1 MPKQTKNNLVKNNLA
16 DETSPYLLQHADNP
30 VNWYAWNEEAL
41 NKAVKEDKPIL
52 LSIGYSACHWC
63 HVMAHESFEDAETA
77 DMMNAHFINIKV
89 DREERPDID
98 KIYQAAQ
105 QMLTQRTG
113 GWPLTM
119 FLTPKDHIP
128 FFGGT
133 YFPVESRYGLP
144 GFKGLLERISDFYQ
158 QERESIAQQND
169 SFLVSLQTMS
179 EQLTSDEKTVL
190 NPAPL
195 ETATQ
200 QLQQSFDL
208 QFGGFGSAPKFPHP
222 SNLEHLLR
230 QYVLSQHQE
239 INRIED
245 QAINMVDLT
254 LNKMALGGLYDQLGG
269 GFYRYSVDREWMIPH
284 FEKMLY
290 DNGLLLT
297 LYSQAWQIT
306 RNPLYQQVA
315 AGIAGWVIDEMQSPE
330 GGYYSSLD
338 ADSEGV
344 EGKFYAWTKDE
355 ISELLTE
362 QEFTLFAK
370 HYGLDQGPNFE
381 GKWHLRVMQKSADN
395 KTLAIID
402 QARVKILQQ
411 RATRIRPG
419 CDDKILTSW
428 NALMIKGMATAAFIF
443 NDDRY
448 LESAENALEFIH
460 RNLYR
465 NGKLLATYR
474 EGKAHLNAYL
484 DDYAFL
490 IDAILAFLQ
499 CHWDPKWLDMAIQL
513 ADQLLDSF
521 EDKEHGGFYF
531 TSHDHEKLIQRS
543 KSFMDDSLPAG
554 NGVAASVLGKLGHLL
569 GDSRYLQASEST
581 LRAAWSSIERYP
593 SAHNA
598 LLHALEEH
606 ISPPKRVIILGE
618 TEATAKWCSKFRE
631 SHNPFNSLMIL
642 PTNVSELPGI
652 LSKYNT
658 NKTPVAY
665 ICEGHTCQEPIFNLD
680 LIAKNLNNPP

>member
-1 MPKQTKNNLVKNNLA
+1 MPKHTKNSLA
-16 DETSPYLLQHADNP
+16 NETSPYLLQHANNP
-30 VNWYAWNEEAL
+30 VDWYAWNEEAL
-41 NKAVKEDKPIL
+41 NKAVEEDKPIL

-63 HVMAHESFEDAETA
+63 HVMAHESFEDVETA
-77 DMMNAHFINIKV
+77 EIMNANFINIKV

-98 KIYQAAQ
+98 KIYQTAQ
-105 QMLTQRTG
+105 QMLTQKTG

-133 YFPVESRYGLP
+133 YFPLESKFGLP
-144 GFKGLLERISDFYQ
+144 GFKGLLTRIADFYQ
-158 QERESIAQQND
+158 QERESITAQND
-169 SFLVSLQTMS
+169 SFLLSLQSMN
-179 EQLTSDEKTVL
+179 QQVAPDEIAVL
-190 NPAPL
+190 NAEPL

-200 QLQQSFDL
+200 QLHQSFDL

-230 QYVLSQHQE
+230 QHLKNNC
-239 INRIED
+239 IKN

-254 LNKMALGGLYDQLGG
+254 LSKMAFGGLYDQLGG

-290 DNGLLLT
+290 DNALLLT
-297 LYSQAWQIT
+297 LYSQTWQIT
-306 RNPLYQQVA
+306 KEPLYQDIA
-315 AGIAGWVIDEMQSPE
+315 AGTADWVIDEMQSSE

-338 ADSEGV
+338 ADSEGE
-344 EGKFYAWTKDE
+344 EGKFYAWDKDE
-355 ISELLTE
+355 VSELLSE
-362 QEFTLFAK
+362 GEFTTFAK

-381 GKWHLRVMQKSADN
+381 GKWHLRVMQKTTE
-395 KTLAIID
+395 KETLQLLK
-402 QARVKILQQ
+402 QAKVKLLQQ
-411 RATRIRPG
+411 RAMRIRPG

-428 NALMIKGMATAAFIF
+428 NALMIKGMATAAFTF
-443 NDDRY
+443 NNDRY
-448 LESAENALEFIH
+448 LASAEKALEFIH
-460 RNLYR
+460 QNLCTD
-465 NGKLLATYR
+465 GKLLATYR

-499 CHWDPKWLDMAIQL
+499 CRWDQKWLGIAIQL
-513 ADQLLDSF
+513 ADELLDSF
-521 EDKEHGGFYF
+521 EDKEHGGFFF

-543 KSFMDDSLPAG
+543 KSFTDDSLPSG
-554 NGVAASVLGKLGHLL
+554 NGVAASVLGRLGHLL

-598 LLHALEEH
+598 LLHALEEN
-606 ISPPKRVIILGE
+606 ISPAKRVIILGN
-618 TEATAKWCSKFRE
+618 TESTSEWLEKYRE
-631 SHNPFNSLMIL
+631 GCNPFDNLMIL

-652 LSKYNT
+652 LSEYDT
-658 NKTPVAY
+658 DRTPVAY

-680 LIAKNLNNPP
+680 LIGKNLNNPP

>member
-1 MPKQTKNNLVKNNLA
+1 MPKTTVNNLA
-16 DETSPYLLQHADNP
+16 EETSPYLLQHADNP
-30 VNWYAWNEEAL
+30 VNWYAWNETAL
-41 NKAVKEDKPIL
+41 NKAIEEDKPIL

-63 HVMAHESFEDAETA
+63 HVMAHESFEDNETA
-77 DMMNAHFINIKV
+77 EIMNVHFINIKV

-98 KIYQAAQ
+98 KIYQTAQ

-133 YFPVESRYGLP
+133 YFPIESKHGLP
-144 GFKGLLERISDFYQ
+144 GFKDLLTRIADFYQ
-158 QERESIAQQND
+158 RERDSITQQND
-169 SFLVSLQTMS
+169 SFLMSLQSMN
-179 EQLTSDEKTVL
+179 QQVAPDETVEL
-190 NPAPL
+190 NPSPL

-200 QLQQSFDL
+200 QLHQSFDL

-230 QYVLSQHQE
+230 QHLATNCIQ
-239 INRIED
+239 N

-254 LNKMALGGLYDQLGG
+254 LHKMALGGLYDQLGG

-306 RNPLYQQVA
+306 KESLYQKVA
-315 AGIAGWVIDEMQSPE
+315 TGTADWVIEEMQSPE

-344 EGKFYAWTKDE
+344 EGKFYAWTREE
-355 ISELLTE
+355 INRLLNE
-362 QEFTLFAK
+362 QEYITFAK
-370 HYGLDQGPNFE
+370 SYGLDQASNFE
-381 GKWHLRVMQKSADN
+381 GKWHLRIVEETTDER
-395 KTLAIID
+395 TLKLLE
-402 QARVKILQQ
+402 QARQKLLQH
-411 RATRIRPG
+411 RTTRIRPS

-428 NALMIKGMATAAFIF
+428 NALMIKGMSTAGFTF
-443 NDDRY
+443 NDDAY
-448 LESAENALEFIH
+448 LASAEKALEFIH
-460 RNLYR
+460 QSLYTD
-465 NGKLLATYR
+465 GKLLATYR

-499 CHWDPKWLDMAIQL
+499 CRWEQKWLDMAIQL

-521 EDKEHGGFYF
+521 EDKEHGGFFF

-543 KSFMDDSLPAG
+543 KTFMDDAIPAG
-554 NGVAASVLGKLGHLL
+554 NGIAASVLNKLGHIL
-569 GDSRYLQASEST
+569 GESRYLQAAEST

-593 SAHNA
+593 SAHNT
-598 LLHALEEH
+598 LLHALDEDLY
-606 ISPPKRVIILGE
+606 PPQSIIIRHGE
-618 TEATAKWCSKFRE
+618 GDFAQWIEAYRKNIQPYNLFMCIPKNT
-631 SHNPFNSLMIL
+631 P
-642 PTNVSELPGI
+642 ELPG
-652 LSKYNT
+652 LLGKQAT
-658 NKTPVAY
+658 ETEVVAY
-665 ICEGHTCQEPIFNLD
+665 ICRGHQCLEPILSLD
-680 LIAKNLNNPP
+680 LLLKNLNNPS

>member
-1 MPKQTKNNLVKNNLA
+1 MPENTKNRLA

-30 VNWYAWNEEAL
+30 VDWYAWNEEAL

-77 DMMNAHFINIKV
+77 DIMNTHFINIKV

-98 KIYQAAQ
+98 KIYQTAQ

-133 YFPVESRYGLP
+133 YFPVESKHGLP
-144 GFKGLLERISDFYQ
+144 GFKGLLERISDFYH
-158 QERESIAQQND
+158 QEKGSIAKQND
-169 SFLVSLQTMS
+169 SFLMSLQTMN
-179 EQLTSDEKTVL
+179 EQLASDEAVDL
-190 NPAPL
+190 NPEPL

-200 QLQQSFDL
+200 QLQQSFDS
-208 QFGGFGSAPKFPHP
+208 QFGGFGGAPKFPHP
-222 SNLEHLLR
+222 PNLEHLLR
-230 QYVLSQHQE
+230 QHVLSQHLKTNSIQH
-239 INRIED
+239 

-306 RNPLYQQVA
+306 KDSLYQQVA
-315 AGIAGWVIDEMQSPE
+315 TGTADWVINEMQSPE

-338 ADSEGV
+338 ADSEGE

-355 ISELLTE
+355 VSSLLSE
-362 QEFTLFAK
+362 QEYIAFAK

-381 GKWHLRVMQKSADN
+381 GKWHLRVTHETTDTE
-395 KTLAIID
+395 TLELLK
-402 QARVKILQQ
+402 QGRVKLMQQ
-411 RATRIRPG
+411 RSTRIRPG

-428 NALMIKGMATAAFIF
+428 NALMIKGMATTAFTF
-443 NDDRY
+443 NNDRY
-448 LESAENALEFIH
+448 LESAENALKFIH
-460 RNLYR
+460 QNMYV

-499 CHWDPKWLDMAIQL
+499 CRWNQKWLDMAIQL

-521 EDKEHGGFYF
+521 EDKEHGGYFF

-543 KSFMDDSLPAG
+543 KSFMDDALPSG

-569 GDSRYLQASEST
+569 GDSRYCQASELT

-606 ISPPKRVIILGE
+606 ISPPQNVIILGE
-618 TEATAKWCSKFRE
+618 TGATAEWRNKFRE
-631 SHNPFNSLMIL
+631 GHNPFNSLMIL

-652 LSKYNT
+652 LSEYKAD
-658 NKTPVAY
+658 KSPVAY
-665 ICEGHTCQEPIFNLD
+665 ICEGHRCQEPIFNLD
-680 LIAKNLNNPP
+680 LISKNLNNHP

>member
-1 MPKQTKNNLVKNNLA
+1 
-16 DETSPYLLQHADNP
+16 
-30 VNWYAWNEEAL
+30 
-41 NKAVKEDKPIL
+41 
-52 LSIGYSACHWC
+52 
-63 HVMAHESFEDAETA
+63 MAHESFEDEETA
-77 DMMNAHFINIKV
+77 AIMNKHFVNIKV

-98 KIYQAAQ
+98 KIYQTAQ
-105 QMLTQRTG
+105 QMLTQKTG

-133 YFPVESRYGLP
+133 YFPMESKFGLP
-144 GFKGLLERISDFYQ
+144 GFKGLLARIADFYH
-158 QERESIAQQND
+158 QERDSISQQND
-169 SFLVSLQTMS
+169 SFLMSLQNMNQ
-179 EQLTSDEKTVL
+179 QLVPDKAVEL
-190 NPAPL
+190 NPKPL
-195 ETATQ
+195 EVATQ

-208 QFGGFGSAPKFPHP
+208 QFGGFGGAPKFPHP

-230 QYVLSQHQE
+230 QHVLNQHLKT
-239 INRIED
+239 NNIED
-245 QAINMVDLT
+245 QTINMVDLT
-254 LNKMALGGLYDQLGG
+254 LSKMALGGLYDQLGG

-297 LYSQAWQIT
+297 LYSQTWQIT
-306 RNPLYQQVA
+306 KEPLYQKVA
-315 AGIAGWVIDEMQSPE
+315 TGTADWVIDEMQSPE

-344 EGKFYAWTKDE
+344 EGKFYAWTKEE
-355 ISELLTE
+355 ISTLLNE
-362 QEFTLFAK
+362 QETIAFVK

-381 GKWHLRVMQKSADN
+381 GKWHLRVTQETTDTE
-395 KTLAIID
+395 TLELLELG
-402 QARVKILQQ
+402 RVKLLQK

-428 NALMIKGMATAAFIF
+428 NALMVKGMVTAAFTF
-443 NDDRY
+443 NNDRY
-448 LESAENALEFIH
+448 LVSAENALKFILK
-460 RNLYR
+460 NMYVD
-465 NGKLLATYR
+465 GKLLATYR

-490 IDAILAFLQ
+490 IDALLAFLQ
-499 CHWDPKWLDMAIQL
+499 CRWDRRWLDMAIHL
-513 ADQLLDSF
+513 ADELLDSF
-521 EDKEHGGFYF
+521 EDKELGGFFF

-543 KSFMDDSLPAG
+543 KSFMDDSLPSG
-554 NGVAASVLGKLGHLL
+554 NGVAASVLGRLGHLL

-598 LLHALEEH
+598 LLHALEEN
-606 ISPPKRVIILGE
+606 ISPIKRVIILGE
-618 TEATAKWCSKFRE
+618 TGAAAEWIEKYRE
-631 SHNPFNSLMIL
+631 DHNPFNNLMLL

-652 LSKYNT
+652 LSKY
-658 NKTPVAY
+658 KTDKSPVAY
-665 ICEGHTCQEPIFNLD
+665 ICQGHACQEPIFDLD
-680 LIAKNLNNPP
+680 LIGKNLNNPP

>member
-1 MPKQTKNNLVKNNLA
+1 MPEQAKNNLV

-30 VNWYAWNEEAL
+30 VNWYAWNDVAL
-41 NKAVKEDKPIL
+41 TKAIEEDKPIL

-63 HVMAHESFEDAETA
+63 HVMAHESFEDLETA
-77 DMMNAHFINIKV
+77 EIMNEHFINIKV

-98 KIYQAAQ
+98 KIYQTAQ

-119 FLTPKDHIP
+119 FLTPEDHIP

-133 YFPVESRYGLP
+133 YFPMESKYGLP
-144 GFKGLLERISDFYQ
+144 GFKGLLTRIADFYQ
-158 QERESIAQQND
+158 QERDSITQQND
-169 SFLVSLQTMS
+169 SFLISLQSMS
-179 EQLTSDEKTVL
+179 QQVAPDEAAEL
-190 NPAPL
+190 NSKPL

-200 QLQQSFDL
+200 QLHQSFDL

-230 QYVLSQHQE
+230 QHLKTDCIQ
-239 INRIED
+239 N

-254 LNKMALGGLYDQLGG
+254 LSKMALGGLYDQLGG

-297 LYSQAWQIT
+297 LYSQTWQIT
-306 RNPLYQQVA
+306 KEPLYQQVA
-315 AGIAGWVIDEMQSPE
+315 IGTADWVIEEMQSPE

-344 EGKFYAWTKDE
+344 EGKFYAWTRE
-355 ISELLTE
+355 EVSELLNA
-362 QEFTLFAK
+362 QEFSAFEK
-370 HYGLDQGPNFE
+370 HYGLDQVPNFE
-381 GKWHLRVMQKSADN
+381 GKWHLRVMQETSDSE
-395 KTLAIID
+395 TLLLLE
-402 QARVKILQQ
+402 QARIKLLKQ
-411 RATRIRPG
+411 RSTRIRPG

-428 NALMIKGMATAAFIF
+428 NALMIKGMATAAFSF
-443 NDDRY
+443 DDDRY
-448 LESAENALEFIH
+448 LASAEKALEFIH
-460 RNLYR
+460 ENLYS

-490 IDAILAFLQ
+490 IDAILACLQ
-499 CHWDPKWLDMAIQL
+499 CRWDQKWLNMAIEL
-513 ADQLLDSF
+513 ADELLDSF
-521 EDKEHGGFYF
+521 EDKENGGFFF
-531 TSHDHEKLIQRS
+531 TSHAHEKLIQRS
-543 KSFMDDSLPAG
+543 KSFMDDSLPSG
-554 NGVAASVLGKLGHLL
+554 NGVAASALGRLGHLL
-569 GDSRYLQASEST
+569 GDARYLQASEST

-598 LLHALEEH
+598 LLHALEEN
-606 ISPPKRVIILGE
+606 ISPAKRVIILGE
-618 TEATAKWCSKFRE
+618 SGATTEWLEKYRE
-631 SHNPFNSLMIL
+631 THNPFNNLMLL

-652 LSKYNT
+652 LSEYKAD
-658 NKTPVAY
+658 KSPVAY
-665 ICEGHTCQEPIFNLD
+665 ICEGHACQEPIFDLD
-680 LIAKNLNNPP
+680 LISKNLNNPP

>member
-1 MPKQTKNNLVKNNLA
+1 MTKVTQNNLIN
-16 DETSPYLLQHADNP
+16 ETSPYLLQHADNP
-30 VNWYAWNEEAL
+30 VNWHAWNETAL
-41 NKAVKEDKPIL
+41 NKAIEEDKPIL

-63 HVMAHESFEDAETA
+63 HVMAHESFEDNETA
-77 DMMNAHFINIKV
+77 EIMNMHFINIKV

-98 KIYQAAQ
+98 KIYQTAQ
-105 QMLTQRTG
+105 QILTQKTG

-133 YFPVESRYGLP
+133 YFPMESKYGLP
-144 GFKGLLERISDFYQ
+144 GFKGLLTRIADFYQ
-158 QERESIAQQND
+158 QERDSITQQND
-169 SFLVSLQTMS
+169 SFLLSLQSMNQQITG
-179 EQLTSDEKTVL
+179 DETAGV
-190 NPAPL
+190 NPSPL

-200 QLQQSFDL
+200 QLHQSFDL

-230 QYVLSQHQE
+230 QHLNTNCIQ
-239 INRIED
+239 N

-254 LNKMALGGLYDQLGG
+254 LSKMALGGLYDQLGG

-297 LYSQAWQIT
+297 LYSQTWQIT
-306 RNPLYQQVA
+306 KEHLYQQVA
-315 AGIAGWVIDEMQSPE
+315 TGTADWVIEEMQSPE

-344 EGKFYAWTKDE
+344 EGKFYAWTKEE
-355 ISELLTE
+355 ISSLLNE
-362 QEFTLFAK
+362 DEFNVFAK
-370 HYGLDQGPNFE
+370 HYGLDQEANFE
-381 GKWHLRVMQKSADN
+381 GKWHLRVMQETSKPE
-395 KTLAIID
+395 TLELLE
-402 QARVKILQQ
+402 QTRVKLLQQ

-428 NALMIKGMATAAFIF
+428 NALMIKGMATAAFSF
-443 NDDRY
+443 NNDRY
-448 LESAENALEFIH
+448 LASAEKALEFIH
-460 RNLYR
+460 QNLYT

-490 IDAILAFLQ
+490 IDALLAFLQ
-499 CHWDPKWLDMAIQL
+499 CRWDQKWLNMAIEL
-513 ADQLLDSF
+513 ADELLNSF
-521 EDKEHGGFYF
+521 EDKEHGGFFF
-531 TSHDHEKLIQRS
+531 TSHEHEKLIQRS
-543 KSFMDDSLPAG
+543 KSFMDDSLPSG
-554 NGVAASVLGKLGHLL
+554 NGVAASVLGRLGHLL
-569 GDSRYLQASEST
+569 GDSRYLQTSELT
-581 LRAAWSSIERYP
+581 LRSAWSSIERYP

-598 LLHALEEH
+598 LLHALEEN
-606 ISPPKRVIILGE
+606 ISPAKRVIILGE
-618 TEATAKWCSKFRE
+618 TDATAEWLEKYRE
-631 SHNPFNSLMIL
+631 NHNPFNNLMLL

-652 LSKYNT
+652 LGEY
-658 NKTPVAY
+658 KTEKSPVAY
-665 ICEGHTCQEPIFNLD
+665 ICEGHACQEPIFDLD
-680 LIAKNLNNPP
+680 LINKNLNNAP

>member
-1 MPKQTKNNLVKNNLA
+1 MLKNTKNRLA

-30 VNWYAWNEEAL
+30 VDWYAWNEEAL
-41 NKAVKEDKPIL
+41 DKAVKEDKPIL

-77 DMMNAHFINIKV
+77 EIMNAHFINIKV

-98 KIYQAAQ
+98 KIYQTAQ

-133 YFPVESRYGLP
+133 YFPVESKHGLP
-144 GFKGLLERISDFYQ
+144 GFKGLLERISDFYH
-158 QERESIAQQND
+158 QERGSIAKQND
-169 SFLVSLQTMS
+169 SFLMNLQTTNM
-179 EQLTSDEKTVL
+179 QLGSGEAVEL
-190 NPAPL
+190 NAEPL
-195 ETATQ
+195 EIATQ

-208 QFGGFGSAPKFPHP
+208 QFGGFGGAPKFPHP
-222 SNLEHLLR
+222 SNIEHLLR
-230 QYVLSQHQE
+230 QHVFSQQLKTNC
-239 INRIED
+239 IQN
-245 QAINMVDLT
+245 QTINMVDLT

-306 RNPLYQQVA
+306 KDSLYQRTA
-315 AGIAGWVIDEMQSPE
+315 IGTADWVIDEMQSPE

-338 ADSEGV
+338 ADSEGE
-344 EGKFYAWTKDE
+344 EGKFYAWTKKE
-355 ISELLTE
+355 VSALLSKQELNI
-362 QEFTLFAK
+362 FAK
-370 HYGLDQGPNFE
+370 YYGLDQGPNFE
-381 GKWHLRVMQKSADN
+381 GKWHLRVMD
-395 KTLAIID
+395 KTTDKETSQILE
-402 QARVKILQQ
+402 QARTKLLQQ
-411 RATRIRPG
+411 RATRGRPN

-443 NDDRY
+443 DDDRY
-448 LESAENALEFIH
+448 LDSAEKALEFI
-460 RNLYR
+460 RQNLYLY
-465 NGKLLATYR
+465 GKLLATYR
-474 EGKAHLNAYL
+474 NGKAHLNAYL

-513 ADQLLDSF
+513 ADELQDSF
-521 EDKEHGGFYF
+521 EDKERGGFFF

-543 KSFMDDSLPAG
+543 KSFMDDALPSG

-569 GDSRYLQASEST
+569 GDSRYLQTSESV
-581 LRAAWSSIERYP
+581 LRAAWSSINRYP

-606 ISPPKRVIILGE
+606 ISPPKSVIILGE
-618 TEATAKWCSKFRE
+618 TEATSEWCSKFRE

-642 PTNVSELPGI
+642 PTNVSELPGR
-652 LSKYNT
+652 LSEYRADRS
-658 NKTPVAY
+658 PVAY
-665 ICEGHTCQEPIFNLD
+665 ICDGYTCQEPIFNLD
-680 LIAKNLNNPP
+680 LINKNLNNSS

>member
-1 MPKQTKNNLVKNNLA
+1 VPNQTKNNLA

-30 VNWYAWNEEAL
+30 VNWYAWNETAL
-41 NKAVKEDKPIL
+41 NKAIEEDKPIL

-63 HVMAHESFEDAETA
+63 HVMAHESFEDNETA
-77 DMMNAHFINIKV
+77 EIMNAHFINIKV

-98 KIYQAAQ
+98 KIYQTAQ

-133 YFPVESRYGLP
+133 YFPMESKYGLP
-144 GFKGLLERISDFYQ
+144 GFKGLLTRIADFYQ
-158 QERESIAQQND
+158 QERESITQQNE
-169 SFLVSLQTMS
+169 SFLTSLQSMNQQVATNES
-179 EQLTSDEKTVL
+179 IEL
-190 NPAPL
+190 NPTPL

-200 QLQQSFDL
+200 QLHQNFDL

-230 QYVLSQHQE
+230 QHLKTDCIQ
-239 INRIED
+239 N
-245 QAINMVDLT
+245 QAINMVELT
-254 LNKMALGGLYDQLGG
+254 LGKMALGGLYDQLGG

-297 LYSQAWQIT
+297 LYSQTWQIT
-306 RNPLYQQVA
+306 KEPLYQKVA
-315 AGIAGWVIDEMQSPE
+315 TGTADWVIEEMQSPE

-344 EGKFYAWTKDE
+344 EGKFYAWTREE
-355 ISELLTE
+355 ISTLLNE
-362 QEFTLFAK
+362 QETIAFTK
-370 HYGLDQGPNFE
+370 YYGMDQGPNFE
-381 GKWHLRVMQKSADN
+381 GKWHLRVMQESADEE
-395 KTLAIID
+395 TLAIIE
-402 QARVKILQQ
+402 QAKAKLLQQ
-411 RATRIRPG
+411 RSTRIRPG

-428 NALMIKGMATAAFIF
+428 NALMIKGMAIAAFTF
-443 NDDRY
+443 NNGRY
-448 LESAENALEFIH
+448 LDSAEKALVFIH
-460 RNLYR
+460 QNLYSD
-465 NGKLLATYR
+465 GKLLATYR

-484 DDYAFL
+484 DDYVFL

-499 CHWDPKWLDMAIQL
+499 CRWDPKWLDMAIQL
-513 ADQLLDSF
+513 ADELLDSF
-521 EDKEHGGFYF
+521 EDKENGGFFF

-543 KSFMDDSLPAG
+543 KSFMDDSLPSG
-554 NGVAASVLGKLGHLL
+554 NGVAASVLGRLGHLL

-581 LRAAWSSIERYP
+581 LRAAWPSIERYP

-598 LLHALEEH
+598 LLHAMEEN
-606 ISPPKRVIILGE
+606 IFPAKRVIILGE
-618 TEATAKWCSKFRE
+618 PGATAEWLEKCRE
-631 SHNPFNSLMIL
+631 SHNPFNNLMLL

-652 LSKYNT
+652 LSEF
-658 NKTPVAY
+658 KTEKSPVAY
-665 ICEGHTCQEPIFNLD
+665 ICEGHACQEPIFDLD
-680 LIAKNLNNPP
+680 LIAKNLNNPS